1 MHKQLQANSRFLMG
15 LYPREVIPLFQLP
28 DSLGLLIMVV
38 RYVHPA
44 HTPPHIPYI
53 QRNQNYITDFTGGQ
67 LRAEGFGY
75 QKLRAPARSKTTL
88 EPSSDIHILCRPA
101 PLQE

>member
-1 MHKQLQANSRFLMG
+1 MSGEEENALSMAHTHPHLGSRVHVHRHTHTHIHTQLCR
-15 LYPREVIPLFQLP
+15 
-28 DSLGLLIMVV
+28 
-38 RYVHPA
+38 